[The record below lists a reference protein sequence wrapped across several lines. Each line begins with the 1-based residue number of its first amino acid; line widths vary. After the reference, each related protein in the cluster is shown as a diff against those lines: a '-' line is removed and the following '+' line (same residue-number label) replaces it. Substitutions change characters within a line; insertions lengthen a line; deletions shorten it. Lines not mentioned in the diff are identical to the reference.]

1 MSKDFIDD
9 ILDNLIR
16 KSATE
21 VENEIFDE
29 IKNNFNDDIVFSE
42 NHKNKMNDILH
53 KNKTRIGFR
62 TLIAVAILSVITLS
76 TIICTNATRIQV
88 INKPLLSTLM
98 AENGYIP
105 KIKIIAEVFYIQKT
119 IRTFIFQLTT
129 TKYFLMV
136 LLYLIIFLQKLMAN
150 YIFPK
155 RLF

>member
-1 MSKDFIDD
+1 MSKDFIDN

-42 NHKNKMNDILH
+42 NHKNKMNNILH
-53 KNKTRIGFR
+53 RSKTRIGFR

-105 KIKIIAEVFYIQKT
+105 KNKDNSRSI
-119 IRTFIFQLTT
+119 
-129 TKYFLMV
+129 
-136 LLYLIIFLQKLMAN
+136 LY
-150 YIFPK
+150 K
-155 RLF
+155 RQ